1 MTLQFPK
8 FVEYDQEGQL
18 SVLRCKICG
27 TVIGERAE
35 RSHGFK
41 RLPDGRMIE
50 RISDQFHRNNLYCE
64 IKIAFEDGS
73 AHVTNGCKNCLVGL
87 TDGAILSELEQA
99 DMLEQKLKPR
109 TAIVAEVV
117 EVKAG
122 GGIA

>member
-1 MTLQFPK
+1 MTIAFPK
-8 FVEYDQEGQL
+8 FTEYSQEGEL
-18 SVLRCKICG
+18 VRLRCKICG

-64 IKIAFEDGS
+64 IKISFEDGS

-87 TDGAILSELEQA
+87 TDGAILSELEQV
-99 DMLEQKLKPR
+99 DMTEQGFKPR
-109 TAIVAEVV
+109 TAIVLEVV

-122 GGIA
+122 GGIQ